1 MTLQEATFALTFG
14 GSIGLA
20 VGGLVLPSLLPV
32 LGFGALVLA
41 AVAGGVWLTSR

>member
-1 MTLQEATFALTFG
+1 MTLQEVTVMVTLG

-20 VGGLVLPSLLPV
+20 VGGLVVPSLLPV

-41 AVAGGVWLTSR
+41 AVAGVVWLTSR